1 MKSRVPIVS
10 FAGLMFVFFVFS
22 TIIQGQN
29 VTIKGT
35 AKGAEGKTIILKSY
49 TDYFTLNEK
58 FLAKGVIDSSGIFEL
73 KCNISSTVLAVV
85 HIEYYSGEIFL
96 EQNKSYTVEIK
107 NLVFNDKLDKVNYN
121 LSPFT
126 CFIKVISNEK
136 EELNNLTQKLNIMY
150 NSFIKDNIYLLKT
163 KKILF
168 EVDTFLVSV
177 NDTFAGIKHPFFN
190 EYLKYRIASLK
201 LLTNYS
207 DPYKLM
213 IDYLYKKPVLYDNIE
228 YMTFMNTY
236 FDNYFQDLTHPVL
249 ISDFYI
255 PINVNQSYPELMD
268 VLGKDSLFI
277 NEKLREII
285 LLNTLNYLNSSNNFS
300 KKNIISILT
309 QVGSNSKF
317 QEHRQIAKSMISY
330 LLRFEKGMPAP
341 DFTLKNTNN
350 SDVSL
355 SDFRGK
361 YVYLNFYTSWCVDC
375 IDEMELMVKLRQNF
389 DNDVVFIS
397 IAADREFMN
406 MYHFTRDQ
414 KYNWLFLHLNSD
426 YDLLESFGI
435 CSYPGFVLIGKNG
448 EFIQCPALKP
458 SENIELFLTNLMKK
472 GNGTPE
478 EKK

>member
-1 MKSRVPIVS
+1 MKSRVHIVS
-10 FAGLMFVFFVFS
+10 FVVLAFVFVVFS

-29 VTIKGT
+29 VTVKGT

-58 FLAKGVIDSSGIFEL
+58 TLAKGVIDTSGRFEL
-73 KCNISSTVLAVV
+73 KCYIPSTVLAVV
-85 HIEYYSGEIFL
+85 HIEYYSGEMFL

-121 LSPFT
+121 LSPFN
-126 CFIKVISNEK
+126 CYIKVNSNEK
-136 EELNNLTQKLNIMY
+136 EELNNLTQKLNIVY
-150 NSFIKDNIYLLKT
+150 NSFIKDNIYLLKN
-163 KKILF
+163 KNILF

-207 DPYKLM
+207 DPYKLIM
-213 IDYLYKKPVLYDNIE
+213 DYLYKKPILYENIE
-228 YMTFMNTY
+228 YMTFLSAY

-249 ISDFYI
+249 TSDFYI
-255 PINVNQSYPELMD
+255 PVNVNQSYPELMD

-277 NEKLREII
+277 NEKLREVI
-285 LLNTLNYLNSSNNFS
+285 LLNTLNYLNSSNNFN
-300 KKNIISILT
+300 KNNLINILK
-309 QVGSNSKF
+309 QVGSTSKF
-317 QEHRQIAKSMISY
+317 EEHRQIAKSMTSY

-341 DFTLKNTNN
+341 DFTLKSSNN
-350 SDVSL
+350 SEVTL

-361 YVYLNFYTSWCVDC
+361 YVYINFYASWCVDC
-375 IDEMELMVKLRQNF
+375 ADEMELMVKLRQNF

-426 YDLLESFGI
+426 YDLLESYGV

-458 SENIELFLTNLMKK
+458 SENIELFLTNLIKK
-472 GNGTPE
+472 EKDTPE

>member
-1 MKSRVPIVS
+1 MKYRALIVS
-10 FAGLMFVFFVFS
+10 HAVLIVVFFAFS

-35 AKGAEGKTIILKSY
+35 AKGAEGKTILLKSY
-49 TDYFTLNEK
+49 SDYFTLNEQ
-58 FLAKGVIDSSGIFEL
+58 FLTRSVIDSTGKFEI
-73 KCNISSTVLAVV
+73 KCSIPSTVLAVI
-85 HIEYYSGEIFL
+85 HIEYYSGEIYL

-126 CFIKVISNEK
+126 CYIKVVSNEK

-150 NSFIKDNIYLLKT
+150 NSFIKDNIYILKT

-168 EVDTFLVSV
+168 EVDTFLVAV

-190 EYLKYRIASLK
+190 DYLNYRIASLK

-213 IDYLYKKPVLYDNIE
+213 IDYLFQKPILYNNIE
-228 YMTFMNTY
+228 YMTFMSGY

-249 ISDFYI
+249 ISDLYI
-255 PINVNQSYPELMD
+255 PVNVNQSYPELMD

-285 LLNTLNYLNSSNNFS
+285 MLNTLNLLNSSNNFS
-300 KKNIISILT
+300 KNNIISILK
-309 QVGSNSKF
+309 QVASNSKF
-317 QEHRQIAKSMISY
+317 QEHRQIAKSMFSY

-341 DFTLKNTNN
+341 DFTLKSSTN
-350 SDVSL
+350 SDISL

-361 YVYLNFYTSWCVDC
+361 YVYINFYASWCLDC
-375 IDEMELMVKLRQNF
+375 KDEMELMEKLRQNF

-406 MYHFTRDQ
+406 MYHFARDQ

-426 YDLLESFGI
+426 YDLLESYGVY
-435 CSYPGFVLIGKNG
+435 SYPGFVLIGKNG
-448 EFIQCPALKP
+448 EFVQCPALKP
-458 SENIELFLTNLMKK
+458 SENIELYLTNLIKK
-472 GNGTPE
+472 GKETPE